1 METTNPTPPMESPLS
16 IKRLLRVITISLI
29 AYPFMLFAVMKIV
42 TTVAALAMESY
53 AEIGAALPPVTL
65 LAIRVTDFLTY
76 DGLILTFTAGPL
88 LAGIH
93 AGLTPFPQRQKRFA
107 RVVAAALI
115 LGTVGLLV
123 AIALPLF
130 GL

>member
-1 METTNPTPPMESPLS
+1 METTNPAPPMGTPSSVE
-16 IKRLLRVITISLI
+16 RLIRVITISLI
-29 AYPFMLFAVMKIV
+29 AYPVSLFATMKIA
-42 TTVAALAMESY
+42 TTIAALAMKSY

-76 DGLILTFTAGPL
+76 YGLILTFTAGPM
-88 LAGIH
+88 LACIH
-93 AGLTPFPQRQKRFA
+93 AGLTPFPQRQRRFT